1 MAPISNMLLIVLPLT
16 AILIH
21 ETVLRRV
28 EVDHL
33 TLPILAVSSIGYLG
47 LTYLAGFLPATT
59 LFLTFWSS
67 LWIYIGLYRV
77 FFHPLRNYPGP
88 LGARLSKWY
97 TVNSVVKTRWH
108 YCRIQQEMQKQYGDY
123 VRTGPRELTIFDPGA
138 LQALLGSQSKTTKGP
153 FYDILDKSLNLNRDR
168 VWHRQRRN
176 VWDNAYKKSLPH
188 ATPQIEEICD
198 QLLDRL
204 RKAAGKPVPL
214 LETMT
219 YFSYDVMCALAFG
232 KPPGFTAGKSSA
244 AAEHILNTLTQSISA
259 MGIMYH
265 MPWLMN
271 ALAVLT
277 SLAGP
282 MKDWTDWSASQVK
295 ARMAVSQMCTIPLLE
310 HTDII
315 QIKDAPID
323 LMGELIKNTSDDDAG
338 HALLY
343 GDSRL
348 IISAGSETTSS
359 ALTFVFIHLALYPHY
374 MRAIRQEHRANLSQ
388 YHCSTP
394 LPLLDAVIN
403 ESMRLWPSIFFATP
417 RVTPSEGLNING
429 HFIPGD
435 MIVQIPPFPLTRD
448 PRNFVRP
455 DDFIPE
461 RWTSKPELI
470 LNRSAFFPF
479 LIGPYS
485 CVGKTLAY
493 MELRSVIRRVVNEFD
508 VVLPEGFVPEEYWNG
523 IRDHF
528 TAGPPK
534 QEVNFMPLEGF

>member
-1 MAPISNMLLIVLPLT
+1 MAPISNTLLIVLPLT

-108 YCRIQQEMQKQYGDY
+108 YYRIQQEMQKQYGDY

-295 ARMAVSQMCTIPLLE
+295 ARMAVSQCAQFPYSSILTLSRSKMPLL
-310 HTDII
+310 I
-315 QIKDAPID
+315 
-323 LMGELIKNTSDDDAG
+323 
-338 HALLY
+338 
-343 GDSRL
+343 
-348 IISAGSETTSS
+348 
-359 ALTFVFIHLALYPHY
+359 
-374 MRAIRQEHRANLSQ
+374 
-388 YHCSTP
+388 
-394 LPLLDAVIN
+394 
-403 ESMRLWPSIFFATP
+403 
-417 RVTPSEGLNING
+417 
-429 HFIPGD
+429 
-435 MIVQIPPFPLTRD
+435 
-448 PRNFVRP
+448 
-455 DDFIPE
+455 
-461 RWTSKPELI
+461 
-470 LNRSAFFPF
+470 
-479 LIGPYS
+479 
-485 CVGKTLAY
+485 
-493 MELRSVIRRVVNEFD
+493 
-508 VVLPEGFVPEEYWNG
+508 
-523 IRDHF
+523 
-528 TAGPPK
+528 
-534 QEVNFMPLEGF
+534 

>member
-1 MAPISNMLLIVLPLT
+1 
-16 AILIH
+16 
-21 ETVLRRV
+21 
-28 EVDHL
+28 
-33 TLPILAVSSIGYLG
+33 
-47 LTYLAGFLPATT
+47 
-59 LFLTFWSS
+59 
-67 LWIYIGLYRV
+67 
-77 FFHPLRNYPGP
+77 
-88 LGARLSKWY
+88 
-97 TVNSVVKTRWH
+97 
-108 YCRIQQEMQKQYGDY
+108 MQKQYGDY

-138 LQALLGSQSKTTKGP
+138 LQALLGPQSKTTKGP

-176 VWDNAYKKSLPH
+176 VWDNAYKKSLPY
-188 ATPQIEEICD
+188 ATPQIEDVCD
-198 QLLDRL
+198 RLLDRL
-204 RKAAGKPVPL
+204 RKVAGKPLLL
-214 LETMT
+214 LEIMT

-232 KPPGFTAGKSSA
+232 KPPGYTAGESSA
-244 AAEHILNTLTQSISA
+244 DAEHILNTLTQGISA

-282 MKDWTDWSASQVK
+282 MKDWTDWSVSQVK
-295 ARMAVSQMCTIPLLE
+295 ARMA
-310 HTDII
+310 
-315 QIKDAPID
+315 IKNGPVD

-359 ALTFVFIHLALYPHY
+359 ALTFVFMHLALYPHY
-374 MRAIRQEHRANLSQ
+374 MRAIREEHRANLSD

-417 RVTPSEGLNING
+417 RVTPPEGLTING

-435 MIVQIPPFPLTRD
+435 MIVQIPPFSLTRD
-448 PRNFVRP
+448 ARSFVRP

-461 RWTSKPELI
+461 RWTTKPELI

-493 MELRSVIRRVVNEFD
+493 MELRSVIRRVINEFD
-508 VVLPEGFVPEEYWNG
+508 VILPEGFVAEEYWDG
-523 IRDHF
+523 VKDHF

-534 QEVNFMPLEGF
+534 QEVSFVPAGVF